1 MEKQLFEKQNL
12 TINVSPISLLLLMQT
27 IVNNEEGLL
36 KNLEKT
42 IGLTPK
48 GQEEVKE
55 AIREL
60 YELSIQSISESIG

>member
-1 MEKQLFEKQNL
+1 MSEQQFEKQNL

-36 KNLEKT
+36 KNLEET
-42 IGLTPK
+42 IGLLPK

-60 YELSIQSISESIG
+60 YEVSKTAMSLSF

>member
-1 MEKQLFEKQNL
+1 MSEQQFEKQNL
-12 TINVSPISLLLLMQT
+12 TINVSPIALLLLMQT

-36 KNLEKT
+36 KNLEET
-42 IGLTPK
+42 IGLLPK

-60 YELSIQSISESIG
+60 YEVSKTAMSLSF

>member
-1 MEKQLFEKQNL
+1 MSEQLFEKQNL
-12 TINVSPISLLLLMQT
+12 TINVSPISILLLMQT

-36 KNLEKT
+36 KNLEET
-42 IGLTPK
+42 IGLLPK

-60 YELSIQSISESIG
+60 YEVSKTAMSLSF